1 MSDIE
6 NNEKLN
12 SDHPL
17 NLMNPIFL
25 KRQVIDGMEMML
37 SNHDNKWYPRKFS
50 DYLKI
55 NGIEK
60 VTLQSR
66 DSKNYATYK
75 NRQNKRTRYMGI
87 PNLKRAYVQTN
98 YTDEMKAEWIKC
110 RDDIIYFAET
120 YCAITHI
127 DYGTIKVRLRDYQK
141 DMLRGMHKNRFYV
154 AKLSRQLGKTTCTA
168 IFFAHFVCFNKDKDV
183 GILAHKLSMSSEV
196 LDRVKQAIELL
207 PDFLQPG
214 IVEWNKGSIELDN
227 GCSIGAYASSPD
239 AVRGNSFAVIY
250 LDEAAFISQW
260 EDTWLAIQP
269 VISSGRRSKIILTT
283 TPNGLNYFYDL
294 WSASIEGKTGFATY
308 ESNWTSVKERLYNDV
323 TDIFDDGYSWSA
335 NQIGS
340 SSKEAFLQEHLG
352 EFNGS
357 NGSLISGWKLS
368 KMSWVD
374 VESSDGMFYQYSAPK
389 EGHKYIAVL
398 DPAEGRGQDYHAL
411 HIIDITSFPYEQVAV
426 FHSNKTSHLI
436 LPDVIVRYLYAY
448 NEAWIYIELNS
459 TGHSV
464 AKSLFS
470 ELEYENVICDSYSDL
485 GMKQSKKTKAVGC
498 SVLKDLIEKDKL
510 IINNKNTIAEFRTFS
525 ENGITW
531 KAEDGYH
538 DDLVMSLVCFA
549 WLTTQMK
556 FTEFCDNEDLRL
568 ANEVFAREREQ
579 LYDEYMCP
587 VIVTSGDE
595 TIYLGGS
602 ENSNVGISFV

>member
-1 MSDIE
+1 MAKKKKETLDE
-6 NNEKLN
+6 
-12 SDHPL
+12 HPL
-17 NLMNPIFL
+17 LLINPSLL
-25 KRQVIDGMEMML
+25 KRKIEDGFEWCL
-37 SNHDNKWYPRKFS
+37 SNHDNKWYPTKFS

-55 NGIEK
+55 NGIKK
-60 VTLQSR
+60 VKLQSK
-66 DSKNYATYK
+66 DPLNFATYK
-75 NRQNKRTRYMGI
+75 NRQAKRTRYMGI
-87 PNLKRAYVQTN
+87 PNLKRAYVQTK
-98 YTDEMKAEWIKC
+98 YTTIMEDEWIKC
-110 RDDIIYFAET
+110 RDDIVYFAET

-127 DYGTIKVRLRDYQK
+127 DYGTIKVQLRDYQK
-141 DMLRGMHKNRFYV
+141 DMLRGMCDNRFYV

-183 GILAHKLSMSSEV
+183 GILAHKLSMATEV

-227 GCSIGAYASSPD
+227 GCSIGAFASSPD
-239 AVRGNSFAVIY
+239 SVRGNAFAVIY
-250 LDEAAFISQW
+250 LDEAAFIGQW

-294 WSASIEGKTGFATY
+294 WSASVEGKTGFTTY
-308 ESNWTSVKERLYNDV
+308 ESNWTAVKERLYNDK
-323 TDIFDDGYSWSA
+323 TDMFDDGYSWSA
-335 NQIGS
+335 SQIGA
-340 SSKEAFLQEHLG
+340 SSKEAFLQEHMG

-368 KMSWVD
+368 KMTWID
-374 VESSDGMFYQYSAPK
+374 VTPDDGMFYQYKKPE
-389 EGHKYIAVL
+389 EGNKYIAVL

-411 HIIDITSFPYEQVAV
+411 HIIDITKFPFEQVAV

-436 LPDVIVRYLYAY
+436 LPDVILRYLNMY

-470 ELEYENVICDSYSDL
+470 ELDYENVICDSYSDL
-485 GMKQSKKTKAVGC
+485 GMKQSKRTKAVGC
-498 SVLKDLIEKDKL
+498 STLKDLIEKNKL

-525 ENGITW
+525 ENGVSW

-549 WLTTQMK
+549 WLTTQQK
-556 FTEFCDNEDLRL
+556 FTEFCDNDDLRL
-568 ANEVFAREREQ
+568 ANEVFAREREA
-579 LYDEYMCP
+579 LYDDYMCA
-587 VIVTSGDE
+587 VIVTSGDD
-595 TIYLGGS
+595 TIQLGG
-602 ENSNVGISFV
+602 NPDHGISFV